1 MTDNDMLFRQLQ
13 LYLKSDKHRSE
24 IVTEKRM
31 SRRFAAMKVAM
42 NTILYKAGVHIST
55 LLKVRLYN

>member
-1 MTDNDMLFRQLQ
+1 MTDYIMF
-13 LYLKSDKHRSE
+13 YHLKLDKHRSE

-31 SRRFAAMKVAM
+31 SRRFAAMKLAMVAM